1 MNRTQEGNTEGGKE
15 WVWEKLLNWV
25 VKEVL
30 SNEITVGG
38 DMETGDEKGQ

>member
-1 MNRTQEGNTEGGKE
+1 MVRSGCGKSC
-15 WVWEKLLNWV
+15 LNWV